1 MGAPLAPIIADIF
14 MSHLE
19 ESLMDRLK
27 QIGVCEWYRYVD
39 DTFVLV
45 EPTTK
50 VKNILQILNNFHQSI
65 SFTHQL
71 EKKGSLPFL
80 DAWITRSAE
89 TKKFQTA
96 VYRKDTFTGLMTKWN
111 SFVPKSYKK
120 ASIVTMI
127 HRALPICSTY
137 SSLEIEFENIRQIGL
152 QNGYP
157 LSFLDSRIG
166 IGLTKHLNKST
177 EPVTTIVGCEKKK
190 MYVEIPYTGSATDSF
205 KNKLSRIAG
214 KIRPELDVRFFAR
227 PPPSVQ
233 MFFNTK
239 DPVPKHLQ
247 SDIVYSVKC
256 KDCGDQYVGETQ
268 RQAIRRLWE
277 HGAPK
282 SLYAEKL
289 IYLDQRTTTDDQQ
302 QNNDEP
308 QAIETNRTARQQ
320 LKKTS
325 RIRHTPYPNPE
336 TLRRSTRIRETN
348 ATSHGP
354 KTDSTARNTRP
365 DQQKQNDHNQTKHSE
380 SSISRHTQQTGH
392 QMDWENFNVV
402 WQDNHSYPLLIKESL
417 VIKAFEPSLNR
428 TTHSVPMFVFP
439 EGLPRI
445 FIPDPDPTK

>member
-1 MGAPLAPIIADIF
+1 
-14 MSHLE
+14 
-19 ESLMDRLK
+19 
-27 QIGVCEWYRYVD
+27 
-39 DTFVLV
+39 
-45 EPTTK
+45 
-50 VKNILQILNNFHQSI
+50 
-65 SFTHQL
+65 
-71 EKKGSLPFL
+71 
-80 DAWITRSAE
+80 
-89 TKKFQTA
+89 
-96 VYRKDTFTGLMTKWN
+96 MTKWN

-239 DPVPKHLQ
+239 DPVPKYLQ